1 MTNEYEIA
9 DDSRETL
16 IWTKEQLLAPLLP
29 GMEPPPHEMRLGQ
42 TERDYYGL
50 RTAGVPAGPPP
61 ASGPEGEAGEP
72 VWTLAATGFSEAGA
86 SDEPSQEA
94 AWTPPARAGDEPG
107 DEQ

>member
-1 MTNEYEIA
+1 
-9 DDSRETL
+9 
-16 IWTKEQLLAPLLP
+16 
-29 GMEPPPHEMRLGQ
+29 MRLGQ